1 MRTNL
6 VVFFLTLLVLAC
18 CTPGNDKTPAP
29 TAPATLDK
37 ALQPTLPA
45 FVTASLDEPFQLT
58 IDGSAQV
65 EKDLTVTFVE
75 LIEDSRCPP
84 DVVCVWAGQVMV
96 LVDIKVGER
105 NFGTLK
111 LSTITGPITPVSVY
125 TIEITGAEPQRASFN
140 VTPPVATDS
149 LTITLVVTRSKS

>member
-18 CTPGNDKTPAP
+18 CTPGNDKTPAS

-37 ALQPTLPA
+37 VLQLTIPA

-65 EKDLTVTFVE
+65 EDDLTVTFVE

-84 DVVCVWAGQVMV
+84 DVFCTWEGQVTV
-96 LVDIKVGER
+96 LVDIKVSEQ
-105 NFGTLK
+105 NLDTLE
-111 LSTITGPITPVSVY
+111 LSTITQPSAQIDAY
-125 TIEITGAEPQRASFN
+125 TIEITGVEPPRASLN
-140 VTPPVATDS
+140 VTPSVATRA